1 MADDALVPGGMA
13 PTEQTHPV
21 SGTDEPTLSDHD
33 APPGMHPG
41 RDPLSD
47 GDRPD
52 DWKDPPDDEEDV
64 PPADEPTP
72 LSDDLR

>member
-1 MADDALVPGGMA
+1 MADDSLVPGGVA
-13 PTEQTHPV
+13 PTEQTRPV

-33 APPGMHPG
+33 APPGMDLG

-47 GDRPD
+47 ADRPD
-52 DWKDPPDDEEDV
+52 DWKDPPDDDDV

-72 LSDDLR
+72 LSDDMR

>member
-1 MADDALVPGGMA
+1 MADDSLFPGGIA
-13 PTEQTHPV
+13 PTEQTHPLP
-21 SGTDEPTLSDHD
+21 GAHNPQLGGHE
-33 APPGMHPG
+33 APPGMDPG

-47 GDRPD
+47 ADRDD
-52 DWKDPPDDEEDV
+52 DWVDSTADEDI